1 MFELPIEKWITIAVL
16 VWSVVG
22 LLLDKIRPAL
32 VFLSGVIVLL
42 LGQVVQPADFLL
54 SLSNE
59 SIITI
64 FLLIFITAGI
74 KNHFNLIGLLNRLFR
89 TARSPRAFM
98 IRMTAGVS
106 VLSSV
111 INNTPVV
118 ALMIP
123 YVYQWSKRHKVAPSK
138 LLIPLS
144 FAAIIG
150 GMMTV
155 IGTSTNLVLNGFILS
170 REPEGLGF
178 LDFFLPGVLVTAVG
192 LSFLATVG
200 YRLLPSRINPMDEF
214 KTNAREYLVETLIE
228 EESELAGKSVV
239 EANLRNLEGI
249 YLFEI
254 VRKGKGISPVTPGEV
269 LQVGDHLYFAGDTE
283 KVVDL
288 LRQDNGLQIP
298 HSGKLGIAKHVNLV
312 ETVVPRNS
320 ELTGRTLKQSQF
332 RDKYDAA
339 VVAIHRK
346 GENLNGKI
354 GAIVLEPGD
363 LLLISA
369 GQKFLS
375 RNKNNKDL
383 YTVSVVSRTNG
394 TANWKKAVFGI
405 GTLVSLGLM
414 AAGFFSLFF
423 SLFLVCALMA
433 VTGLLRVE
441 EIKDLLDLDLL
452 IILASA
458 LTLSKALINT
468 GVAQE
473 LATLVILF
481 FQDGGKYG
489 VLIGLFIITV
499 LLTSFITNVAAVSIA
514 FPIAY
519 SLSHDMGLDP
529 TGFYV
534 AIAFGASASFLTPVG
549 YQTNLMIYGPGSY
562 KATDFLKIGVPFTLL
577 YSITCITY
585 IILMYF

>member
-1 MFELPIEKWITIAVL
+1 MYDLPIEKWITIAVL
-16 VWSVVG
+16 VWCVVG
-22 LLLDKIRPAL
+22 LLLDRIRPAL
-32 VFLSGVIVLL
+32 VFLSGVIVLM
-42 LGQVVQPADFLL
+42 LGKVIKPADFLQ

-74 KNHFNLIGLLNRLFR
+74 KNHLNLIGLLNRLFR
-89 TARSPRAFM
+89 SAKNPRAFM

-106 VLSSV
+106 VISSV

-170 REPEGLGF
+170 KEPEGLGF

-192 LSFLATVG
+192 LTFLATVG

-228 EESELAGKSVV
+228 EGSVLDGKTIA
-239 EANLRNLEGI
+239 EASLRNLEGI

-283 KVVDL
+283 KVVEL
-288 LRQDNGLQIP
+288 LQQDNGLQIP
-298 HSGKLGIAKHVNLV
+298 HSGRFGVAQHVNLV

-332 RDKYDAA
+332 REKHDAA
-339 VVAIHRK
+339 VVAIHRN
-346 GENLNGKI
+346 GESLSGKI
-354 GAIVLEPGD
+354 GSIVLEPGD
-363 LLLISA
+363 LLLLSA
-369 GQKFLS
+369 GQNFLS

-394 TANWKKAVFGI
+394 TATWKKIAFGV
-405 GTLVSLGLM
+405 GAFVSLGLM

-423 SLFLVCALMA
+423 SLFLVSVIMA

-441 EIKDLLDLDLL
+441 EIKKLLDLDLL
-452 IILASA
+452 IVLACA
-458 LTLSKALINT
+458 LTLSKALIDT
-468 GVAQE
+468 GIANE
-473 LATLVILF
+473 LATLFIMV
-481 FQDGGKYG
+481 FQDLGKYG
-489 VLIGLFIITV
+489 VLTGLF
-499 LLTSFITNVAAVSIA
+499 VSL
-514 FPIAY
+514 F
-519 SLSHDMGLDP
+519 
-529 TGFYV
+529 
-534 AIAFGASASFLTPVG
+534 
-549 YQTNLMIYGPGSY
+549 
-562 KATDFLKIGVPFTLL
+562 
-577 YSITCITY
+577 C
-585 IILMYF
+585 

>member
-1 MFELPIEKWITIAVL
+1 MVDLPIEKWVTIAVL
-16 VWSVVG
+16 VWCVAG
-22 LLLDKIRPAL
+22 LLLDTMRPAL
-32 VFLSGVIVLL
+32 VFISGIIVLML
-42 LGQVVQPADFLL
+42 AKVVQPADFLQ

-74 KNHFNLIGLLNRLFR
+74 KNHFNLIGFLNRLFR
-89 TARSPRAFM
+89 SAKSPRAFM
-98 IRMTAGVS
+98 VRMTAGVS

-178 LDFFLPGVLVTAVG
+178 LDFFVPGVLVTAVG
-192 LSFLATVG
+192 LTFLATVG
-200 YRLLPSRINPMDEF
+200 YKLLPSRINPLDEF

-228 EESELAGKSVV
+228 EGSVLAGKSIA

-283 KVVDL
+283 KVVEL
-288 LRQDNGLQIP
+288 LQQDNGLQIP

-320 ELTGRTLKQSQF
+320 DLIGRTLKQSQF
-332 RDKYDAA
+332 RAKHDAA
-339 VVAIHRK
+339 VVAVHRN
-346 GENLNGKI
+346 GENLTGKI

-363 LLLISA
+363 LLLLSA

-394 TANWKKAVFGI
+394 TATWKKAVFGI
-405 GTLVSLGLM
+405 GALLALGLM
-414 AAGFFSLFF
+414 IAGFFSLFF
-423 SLFLVCALMA
+423 SIFLVSVLMA
-433 VTGLLRVE
+433 VTGLLRVD
-441 EIKDLLDLDLL
+441 EIKKLLDLELL
-452 IILASA
+452 VVLASA
-458 LTLSKALINT
+458 LTLSKALIDT
-468 GVAQE
+468 GIANE
-473 LATLVILF
+473 IATLFIAF
-481 FQDGGKYG
+481 FQDFGKYG
-489 VLIGLFIITV
+489 VLIGLFSVTV
-499 LLTSFITNVAAVSIA
+499 LLTSFLTNVAAVSIA

-519 SLSHDMGLDP
+519 SLSHDMGFDP
-529 TGFYV
+529 MGFYV

-562 KATDFLKIGVPFTLL
+562 KSSDFLKIGVPFTLL